1 MAQGIKELVRNK
13 SIIFVGN
20 SVEIMHYKHA
30 DFIDSHDIVIRF
42 GRAMEATPKQE
53 ESIGK

>member
-1 MAQGIKELVRNK
+1 MAQSIKELVRNK

-53 ESIGK
+53 

>member
-1 MAQGIKELVRNK
+1 MVESIKELVKDK

-20 SVEIMHYKHA
+20 SVEIMHYEHA
-30 DFIDSHDIVIRF
+30 DFIDSHDIVVRF

-53 ESIGK
+53 

>member
-1 MAQGIKELVRNK
+1 MAQSIKRLVKDK

-20 SVEIMHYKHA
+20 SVEIMHHKHA
-30 DFIDSHDIVIRF
+30 DFIDSHDIVVRF

-53 ESIGK
+53 